1 MSEETLT
8 ENFKRS
14 YEVSIWTLQ
23 DSFITVLKPFNLEP
37 KGQIQ
42 EAKMTLKDDGTQE
55 LSFSI
60 PMYIRDEDGTKHE
73 NPIWYNTRN
82 GTIIADLRK
91 IKVIFDKGG
100 RDEAV
105 FEFMII
111 KVTESHENDE
121 LRCEVECEG
130 LAFHELGK
138 IGYKISLNEEDY
150 TEDWMEWSKDTSA
163 DRGDEPAATI
173 DYWMYKVLN
182 KNRINWT
189 YSVQMD
195 WGAYDGT
202 IIVGV
207 ADDSARVG
215 YAYIEDLYTGKLAY
229 TTPKQYSDLTDE
241 EKEYLNN
248 LRIAKGMR
256 RYDKIYEENYVTS
269 WSVDDNKNM
278 ITPVS
283 VEKRREKQRLINI
296 EESNIYNITQ
306 TIAET
311 FGVFC
316 KYVYHY
322 DDTYHIIGREIVFYN
337 NFIQESSGHIDFT
350 YPYHTNSISR
360 EMDATDTISKMFV
373 KPLANDSASTG
384 YANIMDTAANK
395 SGEDYLLNFSY
406 LHNIGT
412 ISEEQFNE
420 IEPYEVK
427 MRKFNDLM
435 IPIEKRIV
443 QLNASLPEKEA
454 ALEIAK
460 NSQSLAKDQISAAD
474 DQLQDILKRTNPNNN
489 NPQSIVVDGSHP
501 TRVTPT
507 KEKNGT
513 YSIPIRQQGVIPGTV
528 EIYSGISSNTG
539 ELIGKCSGVEDF
551 DEFGNLTKLKSV
563 TNIEFDE
570 NNIIKI
576 KYLTYEYVPQLW
588 FENMKKTYTSRLAQ
602 DEQKEAA
609 LTQEIDSIK
618 QELAQLQA
626 QYDEYKDEKEKVIID
641 FQNMMGPALREGYWQ
656 PEDEYA
662 GYGDKYSENYALA
675 ADSAFDNTKL
685 SSLGWDNEPFE
696 GEQLNYYLEGVNK
709 EQVYYPFIWI
719 DQAGLDVLTAEEY
732 DKISFC
738 YLDCATKNSSNN
750 PLKYTR
756 YWTVGSQMMP
766 VYLRQKNTN
775 TVAPAF
781 LLIGAASL
789 SDDSWADLMT
799 IKGEAPDAQPH
810 EASIAIVTTNT
821 TDPENPELVITKR
834 WHNIGARFMTNTEAE
849 NYEVVYPRFQVTSLE
864 MQDTDDQLSL
874 LQNNDVLE
882 NFKDYK
888 VLIRDEN
895 YYVTL
900 DSYTLIKSG
909 SLFGGALRFNYTIAN
924 TALLIYLDAIQVL
937 KENCM
942 PKVSYQI
949 TPSLVS
955 REFMRIAYKG
965 LDKISHINDYEL
977 KFENVLGYISE
988 MELDLDRP
996 QEDTYEIKN
1005 YKTKFEDLFS
1015 TIVAQT
1021 EEMKK
1026 NSIEIGLAAGAF
1038 TATGDLKGSQVQ
1050 SVMDRVDL
1058 NYAFNQGA
1066 LTIDEA
1072 NGIWATSDSGVVA
1085 MRGGGIF
1092 TATDK
1097 DQDGNWIWNTGILPS
1112 GINASLITTGQLD
1125 TNLIRIYAGDTIAF
1139 QMNADGL
1146 YAYKWDLG
1154 SDSYQN
1160 QYVVHNKD
1168 GLFLH
1173 DDTIQT
1179 SSGGVDRVAIT
1190 WDGLTLRNKAG
1201 NKVFEADNTYG
1212 NLTITGT
1219 INATGLSI
1227 EGQTSEQYI
1236 KEHNG
1241 ENLIKNSETI
1251 YLEASASHF
1260 AHTNLYSPLINGET
1274 YTITFGSVVQTDS
1287 GSAPAFLTLNGY
1299 CSNPSADFRAA
1310 NVEISATKKSYT
1322 FEVPDDGNTYAL
1334 ILYHG
1339 VGGSDVAGHS
1349 FTLSNV
1355 KLEVGNVATDWSSAA
1370 GELYGASLIVD
1381 ANQGLIDMRST
1392 SSSSTSAFTMTPN
1405 KISVVTSDFRLG
1417 TDSEDEAILSFIG
1430 STNNNFSLRI
1440 GPWGVNNTAFYRNN
1454 TTFGTQNG
1462 LYFGVE
1468 GLSLSNIFNAH
1479 LNASTNAFD
1488 YFMIKSGNKNTDGS
1502 DEILLSVEPTDSGSY
1517 QLNINI
1523 ANFNNNFISNLK
1535 DALRL
1540 DDTGSAKVYA
1550 VPITS
1555 NLPTENIAKGSIGV
1569 RYTDVIQSQS
1579 VTLSSVNANSP
1590 TSLKEWNQM
1599 TTTDWANCNTAYPYY
1614 SVCTWQY
1621 NKNRTFYAISATYW
1635 NVSSLHSDDNTGNYQ
1650 WRVPPCLGRVGVGTS
1665 TDNNCALFALVKA
1678 NNTVSAGNNITL
1690 NFYYIINPN
1699 TQNYNSKIG
1708 SSNWHRRPISIQIT
1722 ANDPAAISPTI
1733 IATGSFT
1740 VGDFGKTNDADI
1752 YASTDGRS
1760 FHLVSLSLTTVN
1772 TIQANT
1778 TYAVTFYASNP
1789 SSQLGGAIYI
1799 LQRDFR
1805 IADGKIANYSGNL
1818 TVTDVGAAVG
1828 VSLSGQGQ
1836 TTTTPTAEIYVM
1848 AQTTAS
1854 TKNWIKVAT
1863 GTATS

>member
-100 RDEAV
+100 HDEAV

-202 IIVGV
+202 IIVGI

-384 YANIMDTAANK
+384 YANIMDTTANK

-427 MRKFNDLM
+427 MRQFNDLM

-454 ALEIAK
+454 ELKIVQD
-460 NSQSLAKDQISAAD
+460 SQTLSIERISAAD
-474 DQLQDILKRTNPNNN
+474 DQLNDILKRTNPNNDD
-489 NPQSIVVDGSHP
+489 PQSIIVDGSAP
-501 TRVTPT
+501 VRATPIQ
-507 KEKNGT
+507 EKNGT
-513 YSIPIRQQGVIPGTV
+513 YSIAIRQQGVVPGTV
-528 EIYSGISSNTG
+528 KVYSTYTSNTG
-539 ELIGKCSGVEDF
+539 ALSGPCLFDSYF
-551 DEFGNLTKLKSV
+551 DESGNLTKLISV

-588 FENMKKTYTSRLAQ
+588 FENVKKTYTSRLAQ
-602 DEQKEAA
+602 DQQKEAVLA
-609 LTQEIDSIK
+609 QEIADIK
-618 QELAQLQA
+618 QELADLQV
-626 QYDEYKDEKEKVIID
+626 QYDEYKDEKEKAIID

-662 GYGDKYSENYALA
+662 GYGDKYSDDYTLTA
-675 ADSAFDNTKL
+675 ASAFDNSKL
-685 SSLGWDNEPFE
+685 ASIGWDNEPFE
-696 GEQLNYYLEGVNK
+696 GEQLNYYLEGVDQ
-709 EQVYYPFIWI
+709 ERVYYPFIWI
-719 DQAGLDVLTAEEY
+719 DQVGLNALTPEEY

-738 YLDCATKNSSNN
+738 YLDCATKDSFDN

-756 YWTVGSQMMP
+756 YWRIYSQMIP
-766 VYLRQKNTN
+766 VYLRLKNSN

-781 LLIGAASL
+781 LLTGATSL

-799 IKGEAPDAQPH
+799 IKGEAVGGKHD
-810 EASIAIVTTNT
+810 ASIALVTTDIS
-821 TDPENPELVITKR
+821 DPENPELVITPK
-834 WHNIGARFMTNTEAE
+834 WHNIGARFMTSTEAE
-849 NYEVVYPRFQVTSLE
+849 DYEVVYPRFQVMSLE

-882 NFKDYK
+882 NFKNYE

-909 SLFGGALRFNYTIAN
+909 SLFGGTLRFNYTIAN

-955 REFMRIAYKG
+955 KEFLRVAYKG

-1026 NSIEIGLAAGAF
+1026 NSIEIGLAASAF

-1050 SVMDRVDL
+1050 SAMDRVDL

-1173 DDTIQT
+1173 AATGSSVGNVIMNQDVDRVEISWDGLKLRNNNNETVFYASPDTGDLNITGKISATELEIGNGSDFTDIDTYINSNTSKITGAYLNIDADNGLIEMKT
-1179 SSGGVDRVAIT
+1179 SSGGT
-1190 WDGLTLRNKAG
+1190 
-1201 NKVFEADNTYG
+1201 
-1212 NLTITGT
+1212 
-1219 INATGLSI
+1219 
-1227 EGQTSEQYI
+1227 
-1236 KEHNG
+1236 
-1241 ENLIKNSETI
+1241 
-1251 YLEASASHF
+1251 
-1260 AHTNLYSPLINGET
+1260 TN
-1274 YTITFGSVVQTDS
+1274 
-1287 GSAPAFLTLNGY
+1287 
-1299 CSNPSADFRAA
+1299 
-1310 NVEISATKKSYT
+1310 
-1322 FEVPDDGNTYAL
+1322 
-1334 ILYHG
+1334 
-1339 VGGSDVAGHS
+1339 
-1349 FTLSNV
+1349 
-1355 KLEVGNVATDWSSAA
+1355 
-1370 GELYGASLIVD
+1370 
-1381 ANQGLIDMRST
+1381 
-1392 SSSSTSAFTMTPN
+1392 AFTMNSSGIRIDTN
-1405 KISVVTSDFRLG
+1405 ANFHVTGSGIGIDSADGIFRLG
-1417 TDSEDEAILSFIG
+1417 PNSATDAVLYFRGTSN
-1430 STNNNFSLRI
+1430 TNFTFRV
-1440 GPWGVNNTAFYRNN
+1440 GPWNINTTSLYRNN
-1454 TTFGTQNG
+1454 ATFGAADG
-1462 LYFGVE
+1462 LYFGLS
-1468 GLSLSNIFNAH
+1468 GLSLSNIFQV
-1479 LNASTNAFD
+1479 STTTTSTTVTFNNFTV
-1488 YFMIKSGNKNTDGS
+1488 TDGTGGTLFDIS
-1502 DEILLSVEPTDSGSY
+1502 KDPTSSAYSLSLGALSLTEDSINSFKRQLGINENGIYTATKKEDLPTDV
-1517 QLNINI
+1517 
-1523 ANFNNNFISNLK
+1523 
-1535 DALRL
+1535 D
-1540 DDTGSAKVYA
+1540 
-1550 VPITS
+1550 
-1555 NLPTENIAKGSIGV
+1555 KGSIGV
-1569 RYTDVIQSQS
+1569 VYTDVIQS
-1579 VTLSSVNANSP
+1579 SSVSLTSSNVTDTAGSASTAANINSNL
-1590 TSLKEWNQM
+1590 SV
-1599 TTTDWANCNTAYPYY
+1599 AYPLLYTTG
-1614 SVCTWQY
+1614 SSWQATH
-1621 NKNRTFYAISATYW
+1621 NTNVTFHGLTPKWW
-1635 NVSSLHSDDNTGNYQ
+1635 NVCCFESDLVTGNKYLI
-1650 WRVPPCLGRVGVGTS
+1650 PSGLGRVGSGATKGDVS
-1665 TDNNCALFALVKA
+1665 FLSSKVKVNQA
-1678 NNTVSAGNNITL
+1678 VSAGNNITV
-1690 NFYYIINPN
+1690 NFTYIINPN
-1699 TQNYNSKIG
+1699 TAAYSNKVYPVSTGWSASSFDIDIFTESGTQSLGHGTFTPSG
-1708 SSNWHRRPISIQIT
+1708 SYSDRTFKSASINLTLTGAIT
-1722 ANDPAAISPTI
+1722 
-1733 IATGSFT
+1733 
-1740 VGDFGKTNDADI
+1740 
-1752 YASTDGRS
+1752 
-1760 FHLVSLSLTTVN
+1760 
-1772 TIQANT
+1772 ANT
-1778 TYAVTFYASNP
+1778 TYDIVFSCTPVKNNLIFIVQRPLLAQTSDYTDGTGGSGGTITVIGSNLNTGVT
-1789 SSQLGGAIYI
+1789 
-1799 LQRDFR
+1799 
-1805 IADGKIANYSGNL
+1805 
-1818 TVTDVGAAVG
+1818 
-1828 VSLSGQGQ
+1828 LSGSGS
-1836 TTTTPTAEIYVM
+1836 TTNNGSATLYVM

-1854 TKNWIKVAT
+1854 TKNWIQVAT

>member
-248 LRIAKGMR
+248 LRISKGMR

-322 DDTYHIIGREIVFYN
+322 DDTYHIIGCEIVFYN

-435 IPIEKRIV
+435 IPIEKRIT

-454 ALEIAK
+454 AREIAK

-474 DQLQDILKRTNPNNN
+474 DQLQDILKRTNPNND
-489 NPQSIVVDGSHP
+489 NPQSIIVDGSHP

-588 FENMKKTYTSRLAQ
+588 FENVKKTYTSRLAQ
-602 DEQKEAA
+602 DEQKEAE

-662 GYGDKYSENYALA
+662 GYGDKYSENYTLA
-675 ADSAFDNTKL
+675 AASAFDNTKL

-719 DQAGLDVLTAEEY
+719 DQAGLNALTTEEY

-738 YLDCATKNSSNN
+738 YLDCATKDSSDN

-810 EASIAIVTTNT
+810 EASVAIVTTDT
-821 TDPENPELVITKR
+821 TDPENPELIITKR
-834 WHNIGARFMTNTEAE
+834 WHNIGARFMTSTDAE

-874 LQNNDVLE
+874 LQNTDVLE
-882 NFKDYK
+882 NLKDYD

-909 SLFGGALRFNYTIAN
+909 SLFGGTLRFNYTIAN

-1066 LTIDEA
+1066 LTINEA

-1236 KEHNG
+1236 KDHNG
-1241 ENLIKNSETI
+1241 ENLIKDSETI
-1251 YLEASASHF
+1251 YLEASTSHF

-1287 GSAPAFLTLNGY
+1287 GTAPAFLTLNGY
-1299 CSNPSADFRAA
+1299 CSNPSTDFRAA

-1417 TDSEDEAILSFIG
+1417 ADSEDDAILSFIG
-1430 STNNNFSLRI
+1430 SDNDNFSLRI
-1440 GPWGVNNTAFYRNN
+1440 GPWGVNNTAFYRNSA
-1454 TTFGTQNG
+1454 TFGAANS
-1462 LYFGVE
+1462 LYFGIQ
-1468 GLSLSNIFNAH
+1468 GLSISKIFQVETTAAATSDAIDLKHFTIYPNANSSSADYLLKVWQKADDDTDGYTLSLGNGIALEPALMNNIAAYFKENNLLSTTYTATSETELNKYTDAPNGSLGVVYTEGSGQSVTVNLSSTNTTPWVDNPGSYSH
-1479 LNASTNAFD
+1479 LNDDNTRYLSAPYNAAWQAAHKQATYFD
-1488 YFMIKSGNKNTDGS
+1488 
-1502 DEILLSVEPTDSGSY
+1502 
-1517 QLNINI
+1517 
-1523 ANFNNNFISNLK
+1523 
-1535 DALRL
+1535 
-1540 DDTGSAKVYA
+1540 VYA
-1550 VPITS
+1550 TWWNVSNGSSDLTNSGGVYYYKIRNGLARVGLGTSSTGFAMYSTLKANNAVNANNIVTVNFTYVVNPRSDSYWLKIGTNYWKRPTIKIQIYALTNTGATPTGTKIGETTYLLDETTYSMTIHQVGVPITIKS
-1555 NLPTENIAKGSIGV
+1555 AMN
-1569 RYTDVIQSQS
+1569 
-1579 VTLSSVNANSP
+1579 
-1590 TSLKEWNQM
+1590 
-1599 TTTDWANCNTAYPYY
+1599 TT
-1614 SVCTWQY
+1614 
-1621 NKNRTFYAISATYW
+1621 
-1635 NVSSLHSDDNTGNYQ
+1635 
-1650 WRVPPCLGRVGVGTS
+1650 
-1665 TDNNCALFALVKA
+1665 
-1678 NNTVSAGNNITL
+1678 
-1690 NFYYIINPN
+1690 
-1699 TQNYNSKIG
+1699 
-1708 SSNWHRRPISIQIT
+1708 
-1722 ANDPAAISPTI
+1722 
-1733 IATGSFT
+1733 
-1740 VGDFGKTNDADI
+1740 
-1752 YASTDGRS
+1752 
-1760 FHLVSLSLTTVN
+1760 
-1772 TIQANT
+1772 T
-1778 TYAVTFYASNP
+1778 TYAVVFSSETSSGMIFIYQRVLGSDNISDSSNH
-1789 SSQLGGAIYI
+1789 
-1799 LQRDFR
+1799 
-1805 IADGKIANYSGNL
+1805 
-1818 TVTDVGAAVG
+1818 V
-1828 VSLSGQGQ
+1828 
-1836 TTTTPTAEIYVM
+1836 TTPSNCGVYLTGSTTSSVVNSDVYVKTAG
-1848 AQTTAS
+1848 
-1854 TKNWIKVAT
+1854 NWVQVAT
-1863 GTATS
+1863 KLS

>member
-138 IGYKISLNEEDY
+138 IGYKISLSEDDY
-150 TEDWMEWSKDTSA
+150 TEDWMEWADDTSVN
-163 DRGDEPAATI
+163 RGDEPAATI

-202 IIVGV
+202 IIVGM
-207 ADDSARVG
+207 ADDSARIG
-215 YAYIEDLYTGKLAY
+215 YAYIEDLYTGKLAHIA
-229 TTPKQYSDLTDE
+229 PKQYSDLTE
-241 EKEYLNN
+241 EDKEYLNN
-248 LRIAKGMR
+248 LRIEKGMR

-269 WSVDDNKNM
+269 WAVDDNKHM
-278 ITPVS
+278 ISPVS
-283 VEKRREKQRLINI
+283 VEQRREKQRLINI

-337 NFIQESSGHIDFT
+337 NFIQESTGHIDFT

-373 KPLANDSASTG
+373 KPLANDSANTG
-384 YANIMDTAANK
+384 YANIIDTAANK

-412 ISEEQFNE
+412 ISEEQFAE

-435 IPIEKRIV
+435 IPIEKRIT

-454 ALEIAK
+454 ELQIVK
-460 NSQSLAKDQISAAD
+460 DSQSLAKDRISAAD
-474 DQLQDILKRTNPNNN
+474 DQLNDILKRTNPNNDE
-489 NPQSIVVDGSHP
+489 PQSIIVDGSAP
-501 TRVTPT
+501 VRATPI
-507 KEKNGT
+507 KDNDGA
-513 YSIPIRQQGVIPGTV
+513 YSITIRQQGVIPGTV
-528 EIYSGISSNTG
+528 KVYSMYVSNTG
-539 ELIGKCSGVEDF
+539 ALSGQCSFDPDF
-551 DEFGNLTKLKSV
+551 DEFGNLIKLKSV
-563 TNIEFDE
+563 TNIDFDE

-588 FENMKKTYTSRLAQ
+588 FENVKKTYTSRLAQ
-602 DEQKEAA
+602 DEQKEIE
-609 LTQEIDSIK
+609 LKQEIEDIK
-618 QELAQLQA
+618 EEIRELQA
-626 QYDEYKDEKEKVIID
+626 QYNEYKDEKEKAIID

-656 PEDEYA
+656 PEDEYT
-662 GYGDKYSENYALA
+662 GYGDKYSENYVLSA
-675 ADSAFDNTKL
+675 ASAFDDTKL
-685 SSLGWDNEPFE
+685 SSIGWDNEPFE
-696 GEQLNYYLEGVNK
+696 GEQLNYYLEGVNQ
-709 EQVYYPFIWI
+709 EPIYYPFIWI
-719 DQAGLDVLTAEEY
+719 DQSGLNELTAEEY

-738 YLDCATKNSSNN
+738 YLDCATKDSSDNI
-750 PLKYTR
+750 LKYTR
-756 YWTVGSQMMP
+756 YWTIGSQMVP
-766 VYLRQKNTN
+766 VYLRLKNSN

-781 LLIGAASL
+781 LLTGATSL
-789 SDDSWADLMT
+789 SNDSWNDLMT
-799 IKGEAPDAQPH
+799 IKGEAAGGKHDA
-810 EASIAIVTTNT
+810 SVAIVTTNI
-821 TDPENPELVITKR
+821 TDPKNPELVIDKQWR
-834 WHNIGARFMTNTEAE
+834 NIGARFMTSIEAA

-864 MQDTDDQLSL
+864 LQDTDDQLSL
-874 LQNNDVLE
+874 LQNEDVLE
-882 NFKDYK
+882 NLKDYK

-895 YYVTL
+895 YYITL
-900 DSYTLIKSG
+900 DTYTLLKSG
-909 SLFGGALRFNYTIAN
+909 SLFGGTLRFNYTIAN

-955 REFMRIAYKG
+955 KEFTRIAYKG

-977 KFENVLGYISE
+977 KFENILGYISE

-1015 TIVAQT
+1015 TIVAQS

-1026 NSIEIGLAAGAF
+1026 NSIEIGLAASAF
-1038 TATGDLKGSQVQ
+1038 TATGDLKGAKVQ
-1050 SVMDRVDL
+1050 SVMDKVDL

-1085 MRGGGIF
+1085 IRGGGIF
-1092 TATDK
+1092 TSTEK
-1097 DQDGNWIWNTGILPS
+1097 DQNGDWVWNTGILPS

-1173 DDTIQT
+1173 AAKGSTVGNVVMNQD
-1179 SSGGVDRVAIT
+1179 VNRVEIS
-1190 WDGLTLRNKAG
+1190 WDGLKLRN
-1201 NKVFEADNTYG
+1201 NNNETVFYADPDTG
-1212 NLTITGT
+1212 NLDITGAIHATSLFIGEDLVNDYLAENVKVGSTNLLLKSNIAITNSSYLMASYTLAPGHNLQAGEDVCVRIWGSLGAGRKNFTVWNTGGNGNTDYLGSPTDNGDGTYTLKCKWRIGTGNTKLLIYVPPRDDSTTVSTITR
-1219 INATGLSI
+1219 I
-1227 EGQTSEQYI
+1227 
-1236 KEHNG
+1236 
-1241 ENLIKNSETI
+1241 
-1251 YLEASASHF
+1251 
-1260 AHTNLYSPLINGET
+1260 
-1274 YTITFGSVVQTDS
+1274 
-1287 GSAPAFLTLNGY
+1287 
-1299 CSNPSADFRAA
+1299 
-1310 NVEISATKKSYT
+1310 
-1322 FEVPDDGNTYAL
+1322 
-1334 ILYHG
+1334 
-1339 VGGSDVAGHS
+1339 
-1349 FTLSNV
+1349 
-1355 KLEVGNVATDWSSAA
+1355 KLERGTSFTDWSPAE

-1417 TDSEDEAILSFIG
+1417 ADSENDSILSFKG

-1440 GPWGVNNTAFYRNN
+1440 GPWGVNNTAIYRNN
-1454 TTFGTQNG
+1454 SIFGQSDG
-1462 LYFGVE
+1462 LYFGLD
-1468 GLSLSNIFNAH
+1468 GLSISDIFKISYNDTNHYLNYFTITDGEGTDENNYLLNVQRQSDGRYVLSLLASSFSESFINTLGSELDKRNLLGTKIYTATTTAGLKAKTVENGA
-1479 LNASTNAFD
+1479 LGIIYTEGSGSDVDVTINSTNITTLA
-1488 YFMIKSGNKNTDGS
+1488 SGNPFNDTNAQAYYAGYYNNAWQTQYGGKNTTYFDFTPS
-1502 DEILLSVEPTDSGSY
+1502 YWNIALYSNDRDSVGKVKFKYGLARVGNSTSNSTSWAMYSVVNLSGSTGTIPTGTGIT
-1517 QLNINI
+1517 INFRYTPNPTASVYTNKI
-1523 ANFNNNFISNLK
+1523 SNSYWTQGKFTIKLYKFNNTN
-1535 DALRL
+1535 
-1540 DDTGSAKVYA
+1540 YYQ
-1550 VPITS
+1550 
-1555 NLPTENIAKGSIGV
+1555 PTN
-1569 RYTDVIQSQS
+1569 
-1579 VTLSSVNANSP
+1579 VTLAGAATFTVPNTVVYNKVVSQGASNNTYEASVP
-1590 TSLKEWNQM
+1590 M
-1599 TTTDWANCNTAYPYY
+1599 TTTINLSSSDVCAIVFQPADSTLGTEIFIYQCPLASANTNVSYIDNPYTIPSPENGVSITAQAA
-1614 SVCTWQY
+1614 VT
-1621 NKNRTFYAISATYW
+1621 NRSATICVYSGGKW
-1635 NVSSLHSDDNTGNYQ
+1635 LNM
-1650 WRVPPCLGRVGVGTS
+1650 GTS
-1665 TDNNCALFALVKA
+1665 TTAL
-1678 NNTVSAGNNITL
+1678 
-1690 NFYYIINPN
+1690 
-1699 TQNYNSKIG
+1699 
-1708 SSNWHRRPISIQIT
+1708 
-1722 ANDPAAISPTI
+1722 
-1733 IATGSFT
+1733 
-1740 VGDFGKTNDADI
+1740 
-1752 YASTDGRS
+1752 
-1760 FHLVSLSLTTVN
+1760 
-1772 TIQANT
+1772 
-1778 TYAVTFYASNP
+1778 
-1789 SSQLGGAIYI
+1789 
-1799 LQRDFR
+1799 
-1805 IADGKIANYSGNL
+1805 
-1818 TVTDVGAAVG
+1818 
-1828 VSLSGQGQ
+1828 
-1836 TTTTPTAEIYVM
+1836 
-1848 AQTTAS
+1848 
-1854 TKNWIKVAT
+1854 
-1863 GTATS
+1863 